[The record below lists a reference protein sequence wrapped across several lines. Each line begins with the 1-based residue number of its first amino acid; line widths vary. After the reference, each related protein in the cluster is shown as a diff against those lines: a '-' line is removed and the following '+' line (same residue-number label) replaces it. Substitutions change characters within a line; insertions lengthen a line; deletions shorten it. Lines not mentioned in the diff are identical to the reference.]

1 MKGRPSKKESLFE
14 PGLIPA
20 PGGLLEWRDARHFD
34 RWKDL
39 PCVLCGRPTPMR
51 SHSEEP
57 VHKACA
63 ESWITANPVEA
74 RLGRF
79 ASDTKPKPKSKSK
92 DQGDDHA

>member
-1 MKGRPSKKESLFE
+1 MKGCPSKKESPFE

-34 RWKDL
+34 RWRDL

-57 VHKACA
+57 VHKVCA
-63 ESWITANPVEA
+63 ESWLAANPVEA

-79 ASDTKPKPKSKSK
+79 ASDTKPKPKSQG
-92 DQGDDHA
+92 QGDDHA